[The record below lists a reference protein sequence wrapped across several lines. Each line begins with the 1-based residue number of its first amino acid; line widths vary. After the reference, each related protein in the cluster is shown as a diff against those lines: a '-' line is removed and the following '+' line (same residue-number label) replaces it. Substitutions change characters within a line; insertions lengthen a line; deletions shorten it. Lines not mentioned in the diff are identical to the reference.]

1 MSYYLPIQKEYI
13 SRIYKI
19 LEKYKED
26 NSLALIE
33 DEYVNCID
41 FVNIHFA
48 GILFCKGQ
56 VDDND
61 ILELIEKFF
70 SSDINT
76 HRTIQ

>member
-1 MSYYLPIQKEYI
+1 MSYYLPIEEEYI
-13 SRIYKI
+13 SRIYKL

-26 NSLALIE
+26 NSVGLSK
-33 DEYVNCID
+33 DEYLNCID

-56 VDDND
+56 VDDDD
-61 ILELIEKFF
+61 ILELIKKFF
-70 SSDINT
+70 SSDMNT